1 MGKLRTNADAGVA
14 ALSKEIV
21 KLWKDKIEENKKK
34 RKREDGEGSGV
45 KKEEEGKDKDI
56 KRVKAEGES
65 AVRSLILQPSLHRR
79 GMNKVDSS
87 FPLTEQPPPLP
98 PRPLGPR
105 DPQGPTQSPGQ
116 KTSNP
121 KPRNQM

>member
-1 MGKLRTNADAGVA
+1 M
-14 ALSKEIV
+14 SKEIV

-65 AVRSLILQPSLHRR
+65 SCRFSRIAYGLSTIPTRLLYGGVNSCDPSRHTRLNVSVPCHT
-79 GMNKVDSS
+79 
-87 FPLTEQPPPLP
+87 PH
-98 PRPLGPR
+98 PRQLAPF
-105 DPQGPTQSPGQ
+105 
-116 KTSNP
+116 
-121 KPRNQM
+121 